1 MKAQIFSQQPG
12 SNAYA
17 IKTGRDCRKQKRT
30 LEDRRKTERRSSV
43 LPIYFPERRKRERR
57 TFDRRRVRFSVT
69 VKAKRKKVYN
79 IIKHI
84 EEFPKFMSYVKKVKI
99 VERQKDKYISN
110 WQMTVESLPIKW
122 QQEDIFDEEAKRLRF
137 RMLKGDFG
145 GYQGEW
151 TLSDTDDGTT
161 LSFSCIFNWGM
172 AILDKYVKSVLE
184 NKAHRY
190 IHGMLLAVKK
200 RAEER
205 NVRKKVV

>member
-1 MKAQIFSQQPG
+1 MKAQIFSEEAG

-17 IKTGRDCRKQKRT
+17 IKTDRVGRKQKRA

-43 LPIYFPERRKRERR
+43 LPIYFPERRKCERR
-57 TFDRRRVRFSVT
+57 SFDRRQVRFSVI
-69 VKAKRKKVYN
+69 VKAKRRKIYN
-79 IIKHI
+79 VIKHM
-84 EEFPKFMSYVKKVKI
+84 EKFPEFMTYVKKVKI
-99 VERQKDKYISN
+99 VERQEDKCVSN
-110 WQMTVESLPIKW
+110 WQIMVETLPIKW
-122 QQEDIFDEEAKRLRF
+122 QQEDVFDEEAKRLRF
-137 RMLKGDFG
+137 RMLKGDFS

-172 AILDKYVKSVLE
+172 AILEKYVKAVLE
-184 NKAHRY
+184 NKARRY

-200 RAEER
+200 RAEEK